1 MGTARRLRCVF
12 QSTDGRRCSVRVLVV
27 DDESAARR
35 RLSIML
41 AELDVELVGEAANG
55 LDALRLARERKPDLL
70 LLDITMPEVDG
81 FDVAQHLPEPKPLI
95 VFQTAFDEFALE
107 AFDHEAIDYLVKPVT
122 LPKLQRAIERA
133 RERWE
138 SVRGQ
143 GLSSDVLQQL
153 RSALKPGAGAPARVL
168 VRDQG
173 GHRLVSYRDILLF
186 RAEQGTVR
194 ARIDDNDFL
203 TDYTLAD
210 LEQRLGPA
218 FVRPSRSELVN
229 LERVERIA
237 SNGDGSATLTLL
249 GGTTIHVT
257 RRRAADVKRHL
268 ES

>member
-1 MGTARRLRCVF
+1 M
-12 QSTDGRRCSVRVLVV
+12 RVLVV
-27 DDESAARR
+27 DDEGAARR

-55 LDALRLARERKPDLL
+55 LDALKLVRERKPDLL

-95 VFQTAFDEFALE
+95 VFQTAFDEYALE

-133 RERWE
+133 RERWDTARSQE
-138 SVRGQ
+138 
-143 GLSSDVLQQL
+143 LSNDVLHQL
-153 RSALKPGAGAPARVL
+153 RASLKPAAGASARVL
-168 VRDQG
+168 VRDRG

-194 ARIDDNDFL
+194 ARIERDDFL

-210 LEQRLGPA
+210 LEQRLGSA
-218 FVRPSRSELVN
+218 FIRANRSDLVN
-229 LERVERIA
+229 VELVERIA

-257 RRRAADVKRHL
+257 RRRAADVRRHL

>member
-1 MGTARRLRCVF
+1 M
-12 QSTDGRRCSVRVLVV
+12 RVLVV
-27 DDESAARR
+27 DDEGAARR
-35 RLSIML
+35 RLAIML

-55 LDALRLARERKPDLL
+55 LDALKLVRERKPDLL

-95 VFQTAFDEFALE
+95 VFQTAFDEYALQ

-133 RERWE
+133 RERWGDA
-138 SVRGQ
+138 RRQ
-143 GLSSDVLQQL
+143 ALSNDVLHQL
-153 RSALKPGAGAPARVL
+153 RSSLKSAVGTPARVL
-168 VRDQG
+168 VRDRG

-186 RAEQGTVR
+186 RAEQGAVR
-194 ARIDDNDFL
+194 ARIERDEFL

-210 LEQRLGPA
+210 LEQRLGSA
-218 FVRPSRSELVN
+218 FVRPNRSELVN
-229 LERVERIA
+229 VELVERIT

-249 GGTTIHVT
+249 EGTTIHVT
-257 RRRAADVKRHL
+257 RRRAADVRRHL

>member
-1 MGTARRLRCVF
+1 M
-12 QSTDGRRCSVRVLVV
+12 RVLVV
-27 DDESAARR
+27 DDEGAARR

-55 LDALRLARERKPDLL
+55 LDALKLVRERKPDLL

-95 VFQTAFDEFALE
+95 VFQTAFDEYALE

-133 RERWE
+133 RERWDTARSQE
-138 SVRGQ
+138 
-143 GLSSDVLQQL
+143 LSNDVLHQL
-153 RSALKPGAGAPARVL
+153 RASLKPAAGAPARVL
-168 VRDQG
+168 VRDRD

-194 ARIDDNDFL
+194 ARIERDDFL

-210 LEQRLGPA
+210 LEQRLGSA
-218 FVRPSRSELVN
+218 FIRPNRSELVN
-229 LERVERIA
+229 VELVERIA

-249 GGTTIHVT
+249 DSTTIHVT
-257 RRRAADVKRHL
+257 RRRAADVRRHL

>member
-1 MGTARRLRCVF
+1 M
-12 QSTDGRRCSVRVLVV
+12 RVLVV
-27 DDESAARR
+27 DDEGAARR
-35 RLSIML
+35 RLSLML

-55 LDALRLARERKPDLL
+55 LDALKLVRERKPDLL

-95 VFQTAFDEFALE
+95 VFQTAFDEYALE

-133 RERWE
+133 RERWDTARSQE
-138 SVRGQ
+138 
-143 GLSSDVLQQL
+143 LSNDVLHQL
-153 RSALKPGAGAPARVL
+153 RASLKPAAGAPARVL
-168 VRDQG
+168 VRDRG

-194 ARIDDNDFL
+194 ARIERDDFL

-210 LEQRLGPA
+210 LEQRLGSA
-218 FVRPSRSELVN
+218 FIRANRSELVN
-229 LERVERIA
+229 VELVERIA

-249 GGTTIHVT
+249 DGTTIHVT
-257 RRRAADVKRHL
+257 RRRAADVRRHL

>member
-1 MGTARRLRCVF
+1 M
-12 QSTDGRRCSVRVLVV
+12 RVLVV
-27 DDESAARR
+27 DDEGAARR

-55 LDALRLARERKPDLL
+55 LDALKLVRERKPDLL

-95 VFQTAFDEFALE
+95 VFQTAFDEYALE

-133 RERWE
+133 RERWD
-138 SVRGQ
+138 SARTQ
-143 GLSSDVLQQL
+143 KLSNDVLHQL
-153 RSALKPGAGAPARVL
+153 RASLKPAAGAPARVL
-168 VRDQG
+168 VRDGG

-194 ARIDDNDFL
+194 ARTKRDDFL

-210 LEQRLGPA
+210 LEQRLGSA
-218 FVRPSRSELVN
+218 FIRPNRSELVN
-229 LERVERIA
+229 VELVERIT

-249 GGTTIHVT
+249 DGTSIHVT
-257 RRRAADVKRHL
+257 RRRAADVRRDL

>member
-1 MGTARRLRCVF
+1 M
-12 QSTDGRRCSVRVLVV
+12 RVLVV
-27 DDESAARR
+27 DDEGAARR

-41 AELDVELVGEAANG
+41 AELDVELVGEATNG
-55 LDALRLARERKPDLL
+55 LDALRLVRERKPDLL

-95 VFQTAFDEFALE
+95 VFQTAFHEYALE

-133 RERWE
+133 RERWDNARSQE
-138 SVRGQ
+138 
-143 GLSSDVLQQL
+143 LSNDILRQL
-153 RSALKPGAGAPARVL
+153 RSSLKPAAGAPARVL
-168 VRDQG
+168 VRDRG

-186 RAEQGTVR
+186 RAEQGAVR
-194 ARIDDNDFL
+194 ARIKHDDFL

-210 LEQRLGPA
+210 LEQRLGSA
-218 FVRPSRSELVN
+218 FIRPNRSELVN
-229 LERVERIA
+229 VELIERIT

-249 GGTTIHVT
+249 DGTTIHVT
-257 RRRAADVKRHL
+257 RRRAADVRRDL

>member
-1 MGTARRLRCVF
+1 M
-12 QSTDGRRCSVRVLVV
+12 RVLVV
-27 DDESAARR
+27 DDEGAARR

-55 LDALRLARERKPDLL
+55 LDALKLVRERKPDLL

-95 VFQTAFDEFALE
+95 VFQTAFDEYALE

-133 RERWE
+133 RERW
-138 SVRGQ
+138 
-143 GLSSDVLQQL
+143 DT
-153 RSALKPGAGAPARVL
+153 ARVL
-168 VRDQG
+168 VRDRG

-186 RAEQGTVR
+186 RADQGAVR
-194 ARIDDNDFL
+194 ARIKRDDFL

-210 LEQRLGPA
+210 LEQRLGSA
-218 FVRPSRSELVN
+218 FIRPNRSELVN
-229 LERVERIA
+229 VELVERIT

-249 GGTTIHVT
+249 DGTTTHVT
-257 RRRAADVKRHL
+257 RRRAADVRCHL